1 LESQGRIGAALT
13 TTGRIGT
20 ARRSGSG
27 KRDETVYVRNQRSNT
42 SQTSLQLEPGG
53 SRLGGNAHPLQLGGE
68 LLGWKEIS
76 ISEATLNACGVSVAM
91 LQGYSWAPHSSNG
104 QQ

>member
-1 LESQGRIGAALT
+1 VGAALT

-20 ARRSGSG
+20 ARRSGSD

-53 SRLGGNAHPLQLGGE
+53 SGLGGNAHPLQLGGE
-68 LLGWKEIS
+68 LLGWKEIFT
-76 ISEATLNACGVSVAM
+76 SEATLNACGVGVAM
-91 LQGYSWAPHSSNG
+91 LQGHSWAPRSSNG

>member
-1 LESQGRIGAALT
+1 VKAGAALT
-13 TTGRIGT
+13 TTGRTGT

-27 KRDETVYVRNQRSNT
+27 KQDEKVYVRNQRSKT
-42 SQTSLQLEPGG
+42 SQSSLQLEPGG
-53 SRLGGNAHPLQLGGE
+53 SGLGSNAHPLHLGGE
-68 LLGWKEIS
+68 LLGWKKVF

-91 LQGYSWAPHSSNG
+91 LQGHSWAPPSSNG